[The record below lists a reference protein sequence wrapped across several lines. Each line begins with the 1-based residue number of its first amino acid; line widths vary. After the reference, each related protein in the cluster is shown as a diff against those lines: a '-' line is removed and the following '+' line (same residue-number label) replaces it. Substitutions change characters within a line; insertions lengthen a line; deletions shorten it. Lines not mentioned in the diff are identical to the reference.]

1 MCLEK
6 GIALWYNYN
15 VLISRSKNMKK
26 ALFFENAKLLN
37 KSLGIIPLMYGSVG
51 LGYITGE
58 SLNSDDIDILIPEA
72 FLKERWNEFK
82 SILAEKGYA
91 LADEHAFEKKGVC
104 YAYASIEELEG
115 FAGVKLTEIATES
128 ENGAT
133 FKKLSLE
140 QYLKVYTA
148 SAKDG
153 YRVNVRQKKDNEKLA
168 FIKDR
173 LKKRGNV

>member
-1 MCLEK
+1 
-6 GIALWYNYN
+6 
-15 VLISRSKNMKK
+15 MKK

-37 KSLGIIPLMYGSVG
+37 ECLNIIPLMYGSVG

-58 SLNSDDIDILIPEA
+58 SLNSEDIDILIPEA

-82 SILAEKGYA
+82 NILAEKGYA
-91 LADEHAFEKKGVC
+91 LTDEHEHAFEKNGVC

-115 FAGVKLTEIATES
+115 FAGVKLTEIATVM

-148 SAKDG
+148 SSKDG
-153 YRVNVRQKKDNEKLA
+153 YRINVRQKKDNEKLA

-173 LKKRGNV
+173 LKRRGNV